1 MKFRCGMSV
10 NKVEKVNLVVRVH
23 QPQHKFTTT
32 IDMTTL
38 CSSLNRWAKCKMKQN
53 AHTHKKDWHPDI
65 VASLIHDFMAKMHA
79 KYSRVET
86 IKMSEKHFI
95 GYVDTREERPKMC
108 QYTVFC
114 YCCVK
119 LLHLT
124 TFLWTYVNLVYR
136 FHAQLGQGL
145 WSR

>member
-1 MKFRCGMSV
+1 MRWNFDVGWVWIRSKKWTLLS
-10 NKVEKVNLVVRVH
+10 VH
-23 QPQHKFTTT
+23 QPQHKFSTT

-38 CSSLNRWAKCKMKQN
+38 YSSLSMGEMQN
-53 AHTHKKDWHPDI
+53 ETKHTHKKDWHPDI

-95 GYVDTREERPKMC
+95 GYVDTREATKNVSIHCFLLR
-108 QYTVFC
+108 
-114 YCCVK
+114 CCVK
-119 LLHLT
+119 VLHLT

-136 FHAQLGQGL
+136 FHAQVGQGL